1 MLTVVLT
8 SEARL
13 YRYLTCGGQSTHRR
27 RVGKICIVV
36 EKVSGIE
43 TQGRLG
49 LGWGTAQGPSVSRV
63 RSLLLIAVKT
73 AESSEDCLIACR
85 RN

>member
-13 YRYLTCGGQSTHRR
+13 YRYLTCGGQSTNRR

-63 RSLLLIAVKT
+63 RWLLIAVKT